1 MSGHQVFVIWKH
13 PLFHESIRLLL
24 KHPDI
29 SLVGSAS
36 DLANAYEEILSL
48 QPGTILMEAV
58 EKRHSDE
65 VIDLL
70 EICPWSLRVML
81 ISLNDNQLSMYHREQ
96 KTVGK
101 ADDLLHLIISHEQ

>member
-1 MSGHQVFVIWKH
+1 MSSHQVFVIWKH

-29 SLVGSAS
+29 TLVGSSS
-36 DLANAYEEILSL
+36 DYANAYQDILNL
-48 QPGTILMEAV
+48 QPDTILMETV

-65 VIDLL
+65 VVKLL
-70 EICPWSLRVML
+70 ETCPWSLRVVL
-81 ISLNDNQLSMYHREQ
+81 ISLGDNQLSMYHREQ

-101 ADDLLHLIISHEQ
+101 ADDLLHLIISDKK